1 MIPHIPVLPRVDSLS
16 CARCRIS
23 MPVMLMNSQVPI
35 SGDISARFLQVFKSI
50 SKPLALSIICSMV
63 PWYHSKLYNFLSL
76 LLRVSPYV
84 ISKHT
89 SPVFFYFN
97 PSISPWLC
105 QIICLASQIWQG
117 SSCGL
122 PYLVCH
128 LTRKAE
134 RMQHRSAPLW
144 GHATQVCR
152 ELLAYR
158 LAPCSCHIQ
167 TRLRTVHAANSRSAQ
182 KAGCYQ
188 PITRKDWG
196 WSAPVYFSA
205 CLPIWQ
211 IVIFQLYTHW
221 PCVARNMTCRQRSWT
236 TSSCD
241 RSLGSQTHPINACQV
256 LRTAQIMM
264 KGGYWHRR
272 STSLL
277 RTNMNMRPLKKVRQI
292 EWWLVEM

>member
-23 MPVMLMNSQVPI
+23 MLVILMNSQVPI
-35 SGDISARFLQVFKSI
+35 SGDISARFLQAFKSI

-63 PWYHSKLYNFLSL
+63 PWYHFKLYNFLSL

-84 ISKHT
+84 ISTHT
-89 SPVFFYFN
+89 SPVFFNFN

-105 QIICLASQIWQG
+105 QITCLASQIWQG

-122 PYLVCH
+122 PYLACH

-134 RMQHRSAPLW
+134 RTQHRFAPLW
-144 GHATQVCR
+144 GRATQVCR
-152 ELLAYR
+152 ELLAYQ
-158 LAPCSCHIQ
+158 LAPCSYHIQ
-167 TRLRTVHAANSRSAQ
+167 TRLRTVHTANPRSAQ

-205 CLPIWQ
+205 CLPHLTDSHLPAVYTLTVRSSEYDLPPEILDD
-211 IVIFQLYTHW
+211 IV
-221 PCVARNMTCRQRSWT
+221 VRSI
-236 TSSCD
+236 SRFSNPSHKRVSGFED
-241 RSLGSQTHPINACQV
+241 GSDNDE
-256 LRTAQIMM
+256 
-264 KGGYWHRR
+264 GW
-272 STSLL
+272 LL
-277 RTNMNMRPLKKVRQI
+277 T
-292 EWWLVEM
+292 